1 MNDGYDAS
9 VDLGVAVK
17 ETPPPKSKKKIKR
30 RKRKRSASTSSA
42 DGLPSPA
49 NKPVVAESAA
59 LNDTKADINDSAD
72 VGNLVSTGKKKK
84 KRKKNKAGTPSA
96 DVDLPED
103 DAPVAESAT
112 MSPDGKNSNGGV
124 ADNGTPS
131 STGKK
136 KRKKKKKNRGS
147 LNEETTNSAL
157 RATISDGEKSK
168 TTPLLPPQ
176 PPLKGMFIKERGN
189 LPVFQNRADICNL
202 VSNNDVVLVVAETGS
217 GKSTQIPAYIHESG
231 MLKKS
236 AKAAIAS
243 LPKPPQRKYG
253 RTICVTQPRRVAAI
267 TLAKRVSEELNCTPG
282 TIVGHRVRFDDTTDI
297 RGRNTTKIIYAT
309 DGMLLREAI
318 SDPLLQRYGMIVL
331 DEAHERSLQT
341 DVLFGVVKRAMAAR
355 QSGNN
360 GEDTTNIMK
369 RQLKDDDDATS
380 FEKDNDILGRMQET
394 AATLGLPPLKI
405 CVMSATLDVET
416 FQTFFPGS
424 AMIKIPG
431 RQYPVQAVYTD
442 QIHEDYIDAAL
453 RTVIQIYK
461 NTPDGDGSDVLVF
474 LTGQE
479 EIEDLASLLKKYL
492 EELEPDDSDQ
502 NATRDT
508 VQNIKGIGTSINSG
522 NSLIVNGVLICV
534 LYASLPPEQQM
545 LAFRPKPDGCSRK
558 VILSTNIAETS
569 VTLDGIR
576 YVVDCGKHKSRE
588 YKSSTGM
595 ESLKISDISKAQA
608 AQRMGRAGRV
618 SEGICLRLY
627 PEDSYDLL
635 EETTVPEILRVNL
648 AQVVLQLKGMGIHD
662 PRSFS
667 FLTPPP
673 PESIE
678 KSFEILIALG
688 AIDKLM
694 DLTPYG
700 KEMSQLPL
708 DPIYAHLLLQSSK
721 FECVSEILTVV
732 AMLSA
737 ENIFYRPG
745 GRGGEDNGGLAA
757 RGAAAH
763 RRFASYEGD
772 LPSLLNVYNAWRKEA
787 IYTRSGNTRKKKQK
801 LIKGKG
807 AFSKMMHGDWCGQ
820 NFINGRALMR
830 AHDVRSQISDQ
841 CSRLG
846 MDIHSSCSSE
856 MTTFYKCICSGL
868 FLQVATRLPNAVE
881 SQGKKK
887 SRSSRAGIIPS
898 RGHYKTKNGGN
909 MVSVHPTSFLFGRN
923 PAPKCVVYTDLLFT
937 TKMYVRGVTQI
948 REEWLAESEKAR

>member
-1 MNDGYDAS
+1 MNDEYDDS
-9 VDLGVAVK
+9 IDLGIAVK
-17 ETPPPKSKKKIKR
+17 EEPPPKSKKKR

-42 DGLPSPA
+42 DGLLPDPNCSR
-49 NKPVVAESAA
+49 KLVVAESEGAA
-59 LNDTKADINDSAD
+59 TPLTGDKFKTGNGSDDAAAAAGDDD
-72 VGNLVSTGKKKK
+72 VGNLVSTGKEKKK
-84 KRKKNKAGTPSA
+84 KAMSPTDNGKSNDKG
-96 DVDLPED
+96 
-103 DAPVAESAT
+103 VAE
-112 MSPDGKNSNGGV
+112 
-124 ADNGTPS
+124 NGTNPS

-136 KRKKKKKNRGS
+136 KRKKKKKKNRNS
-147 LNEETTNSAL
+147 ISETETKPP
-157 RATISDGEKSK
+157 SDGQKAKTKSHLFP
-168 TTPLLPPQ
+168 TQ

-189 LPVFQNRADICNL
+189 LPVFQHQAELCDL
-202 VSNNDVVLVVAETGS
+202 VLNNDVVLVVAETGS

-231 MLKKS
+231 MLKTS
-236 AKAAIAS
+236 AKAAIKS

-297 RGRNTTKIIYAT
+297 RGSNTTKIIYAT

-318 SDPLLQRYGMIVL
+318 SDPLLMRYGMIVL

-341 DVLFGVVKRAMAAR
+341 DILFGVVKRAMAAR
-355 QSGNN
+355 QKGMNCE
-360 GEDTTNIMK
+360 EDATNDTMIG
-369 RQLKDDDDATS
+369 RLKDDNYDDNAISS
-380 FEKDNDILGRMQET
+380 FEKDDDILRSMLKT

-405 CVMSATLDVET
+405 CVMSATLDVAT
-416 FQTFFPGS
+416 FQTFFPTS
-424 AMIKIPG
+424 SMIKIPG
-431 RQYPVQAVYTD
+431 RQYPVQVVYTD
-442 QIHEDYIDAAL
+442 QVYEDYLDASFRA
-453 RTVIQIYK
+453 VIQIYK
-461 NTPDGDGSDVLVF
+461 NTPNGDGGDVLVF

-492 EELEPDDSDQ
+492 EDLAPDESDQ
-502 NATRDT
+502 KNDA
-508 VQNIKGIGTSINSG
+508 VQNIKGIGTSIDSG

-558 VILSTNIAETS
+558 IILATNIAETS

-595 ESLKISDISKAQA
+595 ESLKVSDISKAQA
-608 AQRMGRAGRV
+608 AQRMGRAGRI

-627 PEDSYDLL
+627 PEASYDLL

-667 FLTPPP
+667 FLTPPTS
-673 PESIE
+673 ESIE
-678 KSFEILIALG
+678 KSFEVLIALG

-694 DLTPYG
+694 DLTAYG

-708 DPIYAHLLLQSSK
+708 DPIYAHLLLQSAK

-745 GRGGEDNGGLAA
+745 GRGGEEIGGLAA

-787 IYTRSGNTRKKKQK
+787 IYTKSGTPRNKKEK
-801 LIKGKG
+801 LSKGNG
-807 AFSKMMHGDWCGQ
+807 ATAKMMHGDWCGQ

-841 CSRLG
+841 CYRLK
-846 MDIHSSCSSE
+846 MDVHSSCGSE
-856 MTTFYKCICSGL
+856 MTTFYKCVCAGL
-868 FLQVATRLPNAVE
+868 FLQVATRLPNPDQ

-887 SRSSRAGIIPS
+887 SWESRAGIIPS

-909 MVSVHPTSFLFGRN
+909 TVSVHPTSFLFGRN

-948 REEWLAESEKAR
+948 REEWLAKSEEAR